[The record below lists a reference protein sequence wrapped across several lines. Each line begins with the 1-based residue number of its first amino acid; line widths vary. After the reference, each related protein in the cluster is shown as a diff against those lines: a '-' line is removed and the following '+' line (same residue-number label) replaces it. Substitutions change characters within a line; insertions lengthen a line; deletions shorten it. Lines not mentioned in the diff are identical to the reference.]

1 MSAPLIASSTGK
13 YITTCKLCR
22 RRVAES
28 VALNIPIVGEPG
40 KRATE
45 LTKILMKHLEKH
57 HAEEFQRGASMLAEF
72 PAFLI
77 LAAFEY
83 EDASMRP
90 RLEQIRAA
98 IFQVV
103 RKNTM
108 QDAMLVDIVAG
119 FGFDEADA
127 AKVYEAMRAV
137 RDACCE
143 LGQFAPEMPPAPK
156 PPVTA

>member
-1 MSAPLIASSTGK
+1 MSAPLIASATGK
-13 YITTCKLCR
+13 YTTTCKLCR

-28 VALNIPIVGEPG
+28 VALNIPVVGEPG

-57 HAEEFQRGASMLAEF
+57 HATEFAQGASMLAEF

-77 LAAFEY
+77 LAAFDY
-83 EDASMRP
+83 EDPTMPP

-108 QDAMLVDIVAG
+108 TDASLEHIVAG
-119 FGFDEADA
+119 YGLDPDDA
-127 AKVYEAMRAV
+127 AKVNEAMRAV

-143 LGQFAPEMPPAPK
+143 LGQFAPEMPPTPK
-156 PPVTA
+156 PLVTS